1 MSGFYKK
8 TVDLYDDSVVI
19 DGLNVSNWDSPAVF
33 SSLNSGGVTAINAT
47 VATWEN
53 YDETI
58 ESITQWKTKF
68 ESSSQMIS
76 KVTSTNDIL
85 NCKKTGKTGI
95 ILGFQNASPIENDLD
110 NLVTFYDMGVRI
122 IQVTYHERNLLGN
135 GCYERRDDGL
145 SSFGIDAVKE
155 MNRLGILM
163 DLSHVGIKTT
173 IDTIEVSDKPV
184 SCTHA
189 NSKAYY
195 DVPRNKADDA
205 LKLLAEKGGVVGAT
219 CITSFLQ
226 SGRESNLRDYIEAID
241 RLVDSIGVEHVGIG
255 TDFTQDQPVSFW
267 RYISSQ
273 QGTKYPATFI
283 DPDQKWV
290 VNDPAL
296 YPAELQT
303 PDDFRNVALGLHDM
317 GYEAGDIR
325 KILGGNWLRLFD
337 EVWGV

>member
-1 MSGFYKK
+1 MSELHKR
-8 TVDLYDDSVVI
+8 TMDLYNDSVVI

-33 SSLNSGGVTAINAT
+33 RSLNSGGVTAINAT

-58 ESITQWKTKF
+58 KSITQWKAKF
-68 ESSSQMIS
+68 ESSKQMIS
-76 KVTSTNDIL
+76 KVTSTDDIL
-85 NCKKTGKTGI
+85 DCKRTGTTGI

-110 NLVTFYDMGVRI
+110 NLATFYDMGVRI

-145 SSFGIDAVKE
+145 SSFGIEAVKE

-173 IDTIEVSDKPV
+173 IDTIEISDNPV

-189 NSKAYY
+189 NSKEYY
-195 DVPRNKADDA
+195 DVPRNKAGDA

-226 SGRESNLRDYIEAID
+226 SGRTSNLRDYVEAID
-241 RLVDSIGVEHVGIG
+241 RLVDSIGVDHVGIG

-273 QGTKYPATFI
+273 QGTQYPATFI
-283 DPDQKWV
+283 DPEQKWM
-290 VNDPAL
+290 VNDPTL

-303 PDDFRNVALGLHDM
+303 PDDFRNISSGLHDL
-317 GYEAGDIR
+317 GYKPDDIK
-325 KILGGNWLRLFD
+325 KILGDNWLRLFD
-337 EVWGV
+337 QVWSE